1 MDPFLLIS
9 TIVGL
14 LILLGVNFYL
24 MVTYIH
30 PDDKGIGSH
39 IVLKMMVML
48 GLTLC
53 WALILMVP
61 LDVSN
66 TRYDGGL
73 DMVTFW
79 EIIFLVI
86 ALMTI
91 FLIPFFIFLY
101 ETDEEKNWVKVSFSS
116 RESSRPSATN
126 SSR

>member
-1 MDPFLLIS
+1 MDLFLLIS
-9 TIVGL
+9 TIVAIVL
-14 LILLGVNFYL
+14 LLGVNFYL

-39 IVLKMMVML
+39 FMLKIIVLL

-66 TRYDGGL
+66 TRNNGGF
-73 DMVTFW
+73 DMVVFW
-79 EIIFLVI
+79 EIIFSII

-91 FLIPFFIFLY
+91 ILIPFFMFLY
-101 ETDEEKNWVKVSFSS
+101 ETD
-116 RESSRPSATN
+116 PD
-126 SSR
+126 